1 MIRKLF
7 VVFFIFSALN
17 GLWGQVVKVI
27 AYDTKT
33 SVPQAAVYNSTKKIF
48 LHTNEHGEVD
58 LKIFHLKDTIYFV
71 HPDYEITR
79 TTKQDIIMN
88 RYRVELY
95 RNLTVLNTVVLSVS
109 RSERRKENIGKEL
122 KLFDSYQIEEQT
134 VSELPELLMSVPG
147 VSVQRSQGGGGSP
160 VIRGLEAN
168 RILLVVDGVR
178 MNNAIYR
185 TGHLH
190 NAITVAPPILERVEV
205 IQGPS
210 SIYGSDALGGV
221 IHFITKTPALGSP
234 KAIKGGFLGRFA
246 TATREATFHFN
257 FTVSQKHWASITAL
271 TYSDFGDIRMGTLRL
286 HGYDGWGIVHE
297 YSDNTGTHYNP
308 NPVNNPDLLVQP
320 NTGYKQY
327 DLFNKTVVATGK
339 NARLIFDTQFH
350 TTSDIPRFDKLT
362 EYKHGHLKF
371 AEWRYGPMQR
381 LLFSPQWETQP
392 GRKWLSKIRII
403 PAYQNI
409 RESRIQRKFG
419 SDIRSY
425 KKEKLHVF
433 SINVDATASL
443 TRHLQVH
450 YGLEA
455 VHNLVSS
462 NAYGKKLQI
471 NGDKVTG
478 LTGNYYVPS
487 RYPNAGSRYTSYA
500 FYTDATKRLNNEHFV
515 EAGLRF
521 TQTFL
526 FARWQN
532 LQLVSL
538 PFQQID
544 MANFAVTP
552 MLSYIYSPRNWKISL
567 NLGSGFRSPNI
578 DDVGKIREKKGKL
591 LVPNTGLKPEYS
603 YSSELGIKR
612 DFPLAR
618 LSVQSYVYYN
628 IIHNFIDRQPFTL
641 GGFSQMNYDG
651 EMVDIYANVNNGNAH
666 IYGFDLAADWQI
678 TQRIKWHADAA
689 WLKGRKQNGDPMP
702 SIPPWKVYSGLQIEN
717 DYFDLF
723 FSGIYTGRKP
733 LNEYDVKSSIDNL
746 DESPVDPQTGQYTGF
761 PDWYVFNLHF
771 RFHLMHNLSLDLGVE
786 NIFDVHYKRF
796 ASAVSEPGR
805 NLKIQ
810 ISGRF

>member
-1 MIRKLF
+1 MKRKLF
-7 VVFFIFSALN
+7 LLLIAFASFPLVQA
-17 GLWGQVVKVI
+17 QVIKVI
-27 AYDTKT
+27 SHDTKT
-33 SVPQAAVYNSTKKIF
+33 PIPQVAVYNAAKKIF
-48 LHTNEHGEVD
+48 LHTNERGEVD
-58 LKIFHLKDTIYFV
+58 LKAFHMKDTIYFV

-79 TTKQDIIMN
+79 TTKQDIVMN
-88 RYRVELY
+88 RYLVEMY
-95 RNLTVLNTVVLSVS
+95 QNLTVLNTVVLSVS
-109 RSERRKENIGKEL
+109 RSERRKENIGKEF
-122 KLFDSYQIEEQT
+122 KLFDTYQIEQQT
-134 VSELPELLMSVPG
+134 VSEMPDLLMSVPG
-147 VSVQRSQGGGGSP
+147 VSVERSQGGGGSP

-168 RILLVVDGVR
+168 RILLVIDGVR

-185 TGHLH
+185 AGHLH
-190 NAITVAPPILERVEV
+190 NSITVAPPILERVEV

-234 KAIKGGFLGRFA
+234 KKLKGGFLGRFA

-257 FTVSQKHWASITAL
+257 FTVSQARWASITAL
-271 TYSDFGDIRMGTLRL
+271 TYSDFGNIRMGTLRL
-286 HGYDGWGIVHE
+286 HGYDDWGIVRE
-297 YSDNTGTHYNP
+297 YSDNTATHYNP
-308 NPVNNPDLLVQP
+308 DPVQNRDLLVQP

-327 DLFNKTVVATGK
+327 DLFNKTVFATGK

-381 LLFSPQWETQP
+381 FLFSPRWEAEP

-403 PAYQNI
+403 PAYQHI
-409 RESRIQRKFG
+409 LEGRIQRKFG
-419 SDIRSY
+419 SDIRQF

-433 SINVDATASL
+433 SFNIDATASL
-443 TRHLQVH
+443 SRHFQFH

-455 VHNLVSS
+455 VHNRVFSK
-462 NAYGKKLQI
+462 AFGRKLEI
-471 NGDKVTG
+471 NGNKVTG
-478 LTGNYYVPS
+478 LTGDYYVPS
-487 RYPNAGSRYTSYA
+487 RYPNDGARYTSYA
-500 FYTDATKRLNNEHFV
+500 LYADATKRFNNEHFL

-521 TQTFL
+521 TQTYL
-526 FARWQN
+526 FARWEN

-578 DDVGKIREKKGKL
+578 DDIGKIREKKGKL

-603 YSSELGIKR
+603 YSSELGIKKT
-612 DFPLAR
+612 FPAAR
-618 LSVQSYVYYN
+618 LSIQTYAYYN

-641 GGFSQMNYDG
+641 GGFSQINYDG
-651 EMVDIYANVNNGNAH
+651 DMVDIYANVNNGNAR
-666 IYGFDLAADWQI
+666 IYGLDFATDWKI
-678 TQRIKWHADAA
+678 TRRIKWHADAS

-702 SIPPWKVYSGLQIEN
+702 SIPPWKLYSSLQIEN
-717 DYFDLF
+717 DYFDML

-733 LNEYDVKSSIDNL
+733 LNEYDVNGGIDNL
-746 DESPVDPQTGQYTGF
+746 DESPVDPQTGDYAGF
-761 PDWYVFNLHF
+761 PDWYVFNLYF
-771 RFHLMHNLSLDLGVE
+771 RFHLMHNLSLDVGVE